1 MNNDQHQANILAR
14 KYDAEVNQE
23 SNSVDQFCAEIILG
37 VLGGGVLVGIVWLMW
52 ILKEA
57 VQ

>member
-1 MNNDQHQANILAR
+1 MNNDQHQTNILAH

-23 SNSVDQFCAEIILG
+23 SNRINEFCIQIILG